1 MDAGWWQVDYKG
13 VGGIAESGG
22 VVNALLMLVGEAMK
36 GGSNASVGFA
46 WKYQHEKNVHK
57 QVEVD

>member
-36 GGSNASVGFA
+36 GGSTGHAVI
-46 WKYQHEKNVHK
+46 QRR
-57 QVEVD
+57 

>member
-22 VVNALLMLVGEAMK
+22 VVNSLLMCMRRAPV
-36 GGSNASVGFA
+36 
-46 WKYQHEKNVHK
+46 
-57 QVEVD
+57 

>member
-22 VVNALLMLVGEAMK
+22 VVNVDSDRSSRSTLDINLLNLK
-36 GGSNASVGFA
+36 SFT
-46 WKYQHEKNVHK
+46 
-57 QVEVD
+57 